1 MYGQENNIVIR
12 PITTKTIINDY
23 MDKETAH
30 FFQLGQTPIDNIHTI
45 HRANGTV
52 VYLDQSEFDE
62 LSTDSRLQQSLVAHR
77 LQQSKTFIMLQL
89 SEALDQPNTCGPRQS
104 VSVAEIHK
112 MQQPIY
118 LQDKANQ
125 IL

>member
-23 MDKETAH
+23 MDKETVH
-30 FFQLGQTPIDNIHTI
+30 FFQLGQTPIDNIYYHTI

-62 LSTDSRLQQSLVAHR
+62 LSTYSRLKQSLTK
-77 LQQSKTFIMLQL
+77 SKTFIMLQL